1 LVELSDGLRQ
11 GATAEEIRAMP
22 PAIVIA
28 EDDPNIVLS
37 LQFLLRQAGYDVRA
51 VGDGEAA
58 LAAVRAAPPDLV
70 LLDVMM
76 PKLGG
81 FEVCREIRRDP
92 RLASVR
98 VVMLTAKSR
107 EREQAEGA
115 AAGADAYV
123 IKPFSTREVV
133 RRIAD
138 LLAAPRS

>member
-1 LVELSDGLRQ
+1 
-11 GATAEEIRAMP
+11 MP

-37 LQFLLRQAGYDVRA
+37 LEFLLRQAGYDVRA
-51 VGDGEAA
+51 VNDGEAA
-58 LAAVRAAPPDLV
+58 LAAVRQAPPDLV

-92 RLASVR
+92 RLSGVK

-107 EREQAEGA
+107 DRERAEGT

-123 IKPFSTREVV
+123 IKPFSTRDMVQQ
-133 RRIAD
+133 IAD
-138 LLAAPRS
+138 LLAGPRH